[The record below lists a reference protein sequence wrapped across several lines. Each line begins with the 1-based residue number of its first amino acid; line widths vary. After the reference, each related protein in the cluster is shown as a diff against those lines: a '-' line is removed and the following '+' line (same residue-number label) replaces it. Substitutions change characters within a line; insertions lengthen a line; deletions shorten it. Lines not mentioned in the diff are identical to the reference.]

1 MNNPYTAYRR
11 YEAGQEPPPL
21 VGRSSLLIE
30 LLSTLSD
37 SLPRSIQLVAFRT
50 MGTTSILRYLA
61 HPQGALAQADL
72 TNRLPVNKRLLPI
85 YFDFNRFPDKT
96 GIAGWLWEAMSQR
109 EELRPFIPPEKPLNL
124 ITTMKQVILK
134 ASDDGWRLIFLC
146 DHFDRTLSQL
156 KVSEATA
163 LRPLVELAGFV
174 TATERPLVLIKP
186 DAASSLFGSQ
196 IHPVDLLPLA
206 YREARTLL
214 ENASQ
219 ALPNGEPAEI
229 RIDFGALLR
238 LTGTIPHYV
247 LRGAELWYN
256 ACHQFKALNELSPQE
271 LGEIL
276 RPTLLQDF
284 TLEFVRFWNH
294 ISVEQQRSLSD
305 LIATNSSLTELPL
318 LHKRRLHGLV
328 SRGLVVMIDGRYQPM
343 SELWADFIRQKSDE
357 TKTAQEDAA
366 VTGEAGIK
374 EATPREAE
382 VLAYLQEYANQ
393 ICPYETILTNV
404 WRDDDT
410 AENRHILRQVIA
422 QLRRRLAQTGAG
434 TIINH
439 RNKGYEFREER

>member
-11 YEAGQEPPPL
+11 YEVDQEPPPL
-21 VGRSSLLIE
+21 IGRNALLAE

-37 SLPRSIQLVAFRT
+37 AYPRSVQLVAFRT
-50 MGTTSILRYLA
+50 MGTTSVLRYLA
-61 HPQGALAQADL
+61 HPQGALAQAHL
-72 TNRLPVNKRLLPI
+72 TDRLPAGKRLLFL
-85 YFDFNRFPDKT
+85 YFDFNRFPDRI
-96 GIAGWLWEAMSQR
+96 GIADWLWQAMLQQPK
-109 EELRPFIPPEKPLNL
+109 LRQFIPPDAPLNL
-124 ITTMKQVILK
+124 IATMKQVVLK
-134 ASDDGWRLIFLC
+134 ASDDGWRLVFLC

-156 KVSEATA
+156 KVSEATE

-206 YREARTLL
+206 YRDAHTLL
-214 ENASQ
+214 ETASK
-219 ALPNGEPAEI
+219 ALPNGKQAEI
-229 RIDFGALLR
+229 RIDFSNLLR
-238 LTGTIPHYV
+238 LTGTIPHYA

-256 ACHQFKALNELSPQE
+256 ACRQFKALNELSPQE

-276 RPTLLQDF
+276 RPSLLQDF
-284 TLEFVRFWNH
+284 TLEYMRFWNH

-305 LIATNSSLTELPL
+305 LVATNSPLIELSLI
-318 LHKRRLHGLV
+318 HKRRLHGLV
-328 SRGLVVMIDGRYQPM
+328 SRGLVMIDGRYQPM
-343 SELWADFIRQKSDE
+343 SELWTDFIRQKSDE

-366 VTGEAGIK
+366 VTGEAGVK

-382 VLAYLQEYANQ
+382 VLAYLREYANQ

-422 QLRRRLAQTGAG
+422 QLRRRLGQMGTG